1 MELNRIQHIAVVGL
15 GSIGRRHVR
24 NLKRLRPEL
33 EITLVRSGKGPA
45 WPEQQFAQRVVMTS
59 AEAIRAGAQAAIVS
73 SPAPFHV
80 SQSMEWLKAGK
91 PMLIEKPL
99 SDNTRGLSELKALVE
114 THNIPVLVGYV
125 LRYDQAAQ
133 YFYHLL
139 QSKEIGDLLHVCIEW
154 GSYLPDWR
162 PEQDY
167 RKSASASMALGG
179 GVLLELSH
187 EIDYANWFFSP
198 FLEVQASVHYSK
210 TLEINTEDGADLPL
224 KNLEGLPVFLHL
236 DFYRRV
242 PTRQC
247 RLQTTKGELVWD
259 ALAQKVC
266 WTSAGG
272 QISEQ
277 HFSQSRDDL
286 FLRQLEHFFDY
297 IENND
302 SPKSSLQDGVEIVK
316 VIEKAKLSNLHGE
329 RVTI

>member
-59 AEAIRAGAQAAIVS
+59 AEAIRAGAQAAIVC

-80 SQSMEWLKAGK
+80 PQAQEWLRAGK
-91 PMLIEKPL
+91 PLLIEKPL
-99 SDNTRGLSELKALVE
+99 SHNTTGLSELIAMAEAVDV
-114 THNIPVLVGYV
+114 PVLVGYV
-125 LRYDQAAQ
+125 LRYDLAAHH
-133 YFYHLL
+133 FYDWL
-139 QSKEIGDLLHVCIEW
+139 QSKQIGDLLHVRIEC

-167 RKSASASMALGG
+167 RESASARTDLGG

-187 EIDYANWFFSP
+187 EIDYANWFFGP
-198 FLEVQASVHYSK
+198 FAEVQASLQYSK
-210 TLEINTEDGADLPL
+210 TLEIETEDGADLL
-224 KNLEGLPVFLHL
+224 LYNSVGLPVSVHL

-247 RLQTTKGELVWD
+247 RVQTTQGELVWD
-259 ALAQKVC
+259 ALAQKVG
-266 WTSAGG
+266 WTTAVGEVT
-272 QISEQ
+272 EQ
-277 HFSQSRDDL
+277 HFSQARDDL
-286 FLRQLEHFFDY
+286 FVRQLEHFFDC
-297 IENND
+297 IENHT
-302 SPKSSLQDGVEIVK
+302 PPRISLQDGVEVLKI
-316 VIEKAKLSNLHGE
+316 IEKVKQSHLLGE
-329 RVTI
+329 RVTL

>member
-114 THNIPVLVGYV
+114 THNVPVLVGYV

-139 QSKEIGDLLHVCIEW
+139 QSKEIGDLLHVCIEC

-167 RKSASASMALGG
+167 RESASARKDLGG

-187 EIDYANWFFSP
+187 EIDYANWFFGP
-198 FLEVQASVHYSK
+198 FAEVQASLQYSK
-210 TLEINTEDGADLPL
+210 TLEIETEDGADLL
-224 KNLEGLPVFLHL
+224 LYNSVGLPVSVHL

-247 RLQTTKGELVWD
+247 RVQTTQGELVWD
-259 ALAQKVC
+259 ALAQKVR
-266 WTSAGG
+266 WTTAVGEVT
-272 QISEQ
+272 EQ
-277 HFSQSRDDL
+277 HFSQARDDL
-286 FLRQLEHFFDY
+286 FVRQLEHFFDC
-297 IENND
+297 IENHT
-302 SPKSSLQDGVEIVK
+302 PPRISLQDGVEVLKI
-316 VIEKAKLSNLHGE
+316 IEKVKQSHLLGE
-329 RVTI
+329 RVTL